1 MKIAVI
7 GAGAMGSIY
16 GGHLSK
22 HNKVYLLDTKQT
34 IIDKVNQDGVILQ
47 KNGED
52 ITCHPT
58 GVCSS
63 VGIDKVDLVIL
74 FVKSL
79 FSKAALASNQSIIGE
94 DTYIM
99 TLQNGGG
106 HEDILSNFVP
116 KNRII
121 IGTTEDNGAVL
132 APGYVR
138 HGGIGKTNIGMLVED
153 KSGFLE
159 KVKETFELSGFP
171 TVIHDNIQELIWN
184 KLFTNV
190 SLSVLTGILQV
201 DMSYIAKNPHV
212 WFITE
217 KLVKEAVAVAKGL
230 NMDFDEAEL
239 LEKIKNVSLNS
250 PNGYTSIYADLRDGR
265 KTEVD
270 TISGFVVKA
279 SKECGVPAPTHEIMV
294 EMVHAMED
302 KACQI

>member
-16 GGHLSK
+16 GGRLSK
-22 HNKVYLLDTKQT
+22 HNEVYLIDTQKA
-34 IIDKVNQDGVILQ
+34 IADKINQDGIVLQ
-47 KNGED
+47 ENGKDVSYYPKAACNAAE
-52 ITCHPT
+52 
-58 GVCSS
+58 
-63 VGIDKVDLVIL
+63 VGKVDLVIL
-74 FVKSL
+74 FVKAL
-79 FSKAALASNQSIIGE
+79 YSKAALSGNQDLIGN

-106 HEDILSNFVP
+106 HEDLISEYVS
-116 KNRII
+116 KDKVI

-138 HGGIGKTNIGMLVED
+138 HGGAGKTNIGMLVED
-153 KSGFLE
+153 KHGFLD
-159 KVKETFELSGFP
+159 KVKESFDECGFV

-201 DMSYIAKNPHV
+201 DMSYIAKNSHA
-212 WFITE
+212 WFMTE
-217 KLVKEAVAVAKGL
+217 QLVKEAVAVAKGL
-230 NMDFDEAEL
+230 GLDFNADEL
-239 LEKIKNVSLNS
+239 LEKIKTVSLNS

-279 SKECGVPAPTHEIMV
+279 SKKCNVPAPTHEIMV
-294 EMVHAMED
+294 ELVHALEG
-302 KACQI
+302 KTL